1 MKVSFLE
8 NHPSYFILL
17 VEAGFIA
24 VNQADEDAARKL
36 FTAAALCEPEN
47 PLPAIGFGYL
57 HLHKLELT
65 QACKKFEDAYEQE
78 EKEKQPRAYIL
89 DMCKSFLGIC
99 TAMQPNLVVKG
110 EKILD
115 ETLKTKDPLIKQLT
129 YTAIDFVERFIKKS
143 PGPAAVQGKK

>member
-1 MKVSFLE
+1 MNVSFLE

-36 FTAAALCEPEN
+36 FAAAQLIEPEN
-47 PLPAIGFGYL
+47 TLPNIGFGYL

-65 QACKKFEDAYEQE
+65 QACKVFQQVLD
-78 EKEKQPRAYIL
+78 KEPHN
-89 DMCKSFLGIC
+89 DMCKTFLGIC
-99 TAMQPNLVVKG
+99 TAMQPNLAAKG
-110 EKILD
+110 EEILD
-115 ETLKTKDPLIKQLT
+115 ATLKAKDPLIKQLSS
-129 YTAIDFVERFIKKS
+129 TAIDFVERFIKKA

>member
-1 MKVSFLE
+1 MTVSFLE

-36 FTAAALCEPEN
+36 FTAAQLCEPEN
-47 PLPAIGFGYL
+47 SLPKIGFGYL

-65 QACKKFEDAYEQE
+65 QACKAFQHVLDKD
-78 EKEKQPRAYIL
+78 PHN
-89 DMCKSFLGIC
+89 DMCKAFLGIC
-99 TAMQPNLVVKG
+99 TAMQPNLVTKG
-110 EKILD
+110 EELLD
-115 ETLKTKDPLIKQLT
+115 STLKTKDPLIKQLT